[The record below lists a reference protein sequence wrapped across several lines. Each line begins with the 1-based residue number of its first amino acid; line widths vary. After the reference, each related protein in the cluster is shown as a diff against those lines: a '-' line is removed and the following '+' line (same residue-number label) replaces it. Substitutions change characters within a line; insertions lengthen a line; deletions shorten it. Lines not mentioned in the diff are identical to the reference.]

1 MDFGILL
8 IPIVLLL
15 IYFIATIPTGILIRT
30 SLSRILSKEQADA
43 VNTAGLEKAGRY
55 IGYLERILII
65 TFILVDQWIAIGF
78 LFTAKSIFRFE
89 ESKTGKAE
97 YFLLGTLFSFTC
109 GILLGILG
117 KYILILAG

>member
-8 IPIVLLL
+8 LPIVLLL
-15 IYFIATIPTGILIRT
+15 IYFIGTIPVGILIRT
-30 SLSRILSKEQADA
+30 SLSKILSKEQADA

-78 LFTAKSIFRFE
+78 LVTAKSIFRFE
-89 ESKTGKAE
+89 ESRTGKAE

-109 GILLGILG
+109 GILLGILA
-117 KYILILAG
+117 KFIFMPVW

>member
-8 IPIVLLL
+8 LPIALLL
-15 IYFIATIPTGILIRT
+15 VYFIGTIPTGILIRT
-30 SLSRILSKEQADA
+30 SLSKILSKEQAVA
-43 VNTAGLEKAGRY
+43 VNTEGLEKAGRY

-65 TFILVDQWIAIGF
+65 TFILADQWVAIGF

-117 KYILILAG
+117 NFVLTAAW